1 MTRKK
6 PPRRIPTD
14 EDLTRIFEGQ
24 AFRDLVAANWP
35 EEKKPPTAADIDLF
49 AKLALEDAR
58 IYTRDAVKP
67 EHDRIGRPLM
77 SPIQEA
83 TINYTMNLQVTY
95 HTATGDQ
102 PSFTATRTRR
112 GPFARILNECLRW
125 LGAPSD
131 DIRWINTLQ
140 LRSNTMTDEKGQPRR
155 KRKTSKPVPE

>member
-14 EDLTRIFEGQ
+14 EDLIRKFTGQ
-24 AFRDLVAANWP
+24 AFKDFVAANWP
-35 EEKKPPTAADIDLF
+35 EEKKPPRTADIDLF

-67 EHDRIGRPLM
+67 ARETTGRPLM

-83 TINYTMNLQVTY
+83 TIDYTMNLQLTY
-95 HTATGDQ
+95 LTATGDQ
-102 PSFTATRTRR
+102 PSFTAARSWR
-112 GPFARILNECLRW
+112 GPFARILRECLLL
-125 LGAPSD
+125 LGAPPD

-140 LRSNTMTDEKGQPRR
+140 ARSNTMNDEKGQRRR